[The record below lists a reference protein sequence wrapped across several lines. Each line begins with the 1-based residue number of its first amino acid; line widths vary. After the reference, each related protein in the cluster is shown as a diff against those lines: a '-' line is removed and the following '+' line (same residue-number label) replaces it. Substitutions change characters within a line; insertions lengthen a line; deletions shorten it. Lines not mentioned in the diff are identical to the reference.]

1 MRHGVKLAAL
11 HRRSQTLNNR
21 WGYRAIVLALLTCGL
36 LGITNSPTAAAE
48 EEIVD
53 LAQVTFVTSPKWYV
67 IKRIALDGDAL
78 VFRKYSFSVI
88 EGEVGGIE
96 KTKNIF
102 DFGCQRNSRYSD
114 YLVFHLPSWA
124 RSGLEN
130 NSWVPRLSLNVAL
143 NGLSVTFDA
152 EGEYKN
158 SSIFIDLNDRQLQN
172 LFKLIAADE
181 IVIDYGVS
189 GGRLRI
195 EQRMLTP
202 DGEGDIAKFIEDFV
216 INILSPSIA
225 GGKVI
230 GFNTDSL
237 LKACLAYKRNGRL
250 P

>member
-1 MRHGVKLAAL
+1 M
-11 HRRSQTLNNR
+11 
-21 WGYRAIVLALLTCGL
+21 CGL
-36 LGITNSPTAAAE
+36 VGNSNRPTAAAE

-53 LAQVTFVTSPKWYV
+53 LTQVTFVTSPRWYV
-67 IKRIALDGDAL
+67 LKRIALDGDIL
-78 VFRKYSFSVI
+78 VFRKYSFTVI
-88 EGEVGGIE
+88 EGEVAGIE

-102 DFGCQRNSRYSD
+102 DFGCQRDSRYSD

-124 RSGLEN
+124 KTGLEN
-130 NSWVPRLSLNVAL
+130 NNWVPRLNLKVAL

-158 SSIFIDLNDRQLQN
+158 SSIFIDLNDRQLQS
-172 LFKLIAADE
+172 LFKLIAAEE

-189 GGRLRI
+189 GERLRI

-216 INILSPSIA
+216 INILAPSVA
-225 GGKVI
+225 GGKAV